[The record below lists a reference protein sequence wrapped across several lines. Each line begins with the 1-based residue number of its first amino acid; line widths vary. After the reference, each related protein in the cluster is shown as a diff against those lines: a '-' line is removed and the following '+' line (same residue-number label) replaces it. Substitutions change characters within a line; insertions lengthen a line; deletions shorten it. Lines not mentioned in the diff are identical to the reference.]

1 MNESI
6 ERHTAPVTPLV
17 TALVPLL
24 CWAHAAGAQISDTA
38 IARVELPIGRS
49 YPIETAVP
57 ITRVSVANPDVAD
70 VVVMGGK
77 DMVVNGRTSGE
88 TDVIVWEG
96 NGSRQHYRMM
106 VHSPADQPQI
116 ILSVKFAEVRRD
128 LLRDYGASG
137 VYRASS
143 GQVRA
148 GTGLFNTDQP
158 FVQQPSGVV
167 NPSGTITL
175 PSVSDF
181 ATVLTNFG
189 TRDFLAFLQAQEQTG
204 KARILAEPRI
214 MAANH
219 DTASFLAG
227 GELPIPVAQSSATGV
242 PVVTITYREFGI
254 RLTFSGEIVSDSILK
269 LKLRPE
275 VSTLDY
281 ANAIVL
287 SGFKIPAFQTR
298 RMESTVDVR
307 RDQSLV
313 ISGLFDDESDLVRTG
328 LPILMHIPI
337 LGSLFSSTN
346 WQRHLTELVVV
357 ITPIVVDPSRPRAQD
372 VVRFVADTALPAR
385 DVLAPRL
392 REPAT
397 VPPATGVAV
406 PRKP

>member
-1 MNESI
+1 MSGSV
-6 ERHTAPVTPLV
+6 ERRLAPVAALV
-17 TALVPLL
+17 SALVPLL
-24 CWAHAAGAQISDTA
+24 CWTPAAGAQVPDTA

-57 ITRVSVANPDVAD
+57 ITRVSVADPDVAD

-77 DMVVNGRTSGE
+77 DMVVNGRASGE

-106 VHSPADQPQI
+106 VHSAADQQQI
-116 ILSVKFAEVRRD
+116 ILAVKFAEVRRD

-137 VYRASS
+137 LYRASS
-143 GQVRA
+143 GKVRA
-148 GTGLFNTDQP
+148 GSGLFNTDQP
-158 FVQQPSGVV
+158 FVQQPSGVI

-175 PSVSDF
+175 PGTSDF

-204 KARILAEPRI
+204 RARILAEPRV
-214 MAANH
+214 MAANR

-227 GELPIPVAQSSATGV
+227 GELPIPVAQASATGV
-242 PVVTITYREFGI
+242 PIVTITYREFGI
-254 RLTFSGEIVSDSILK
+254 RLRFAGEIVSDSILK
-269 LKLRPE
+269 LTLRPE

-307 RDQSLV
+307 RDESLV

-346 WQRHLTELVVV
+346 WQRHLTELVIIV
-357 ITPIVVDPSRPRAQD
+357 TPIIVDPSRPRTQDRVRLLPDTTLPAQD
-372 VVRFVADTALPAR
+372 ALR
-385 DVLAPRL
+385 PRL
-392 REPAT
+392 PE
-397 VPPATGVAV
+397 PATGVAV